1 MRLNKY
7 IAMAGLASRRK
18 ADELTLAGKV
28 RVNGS
33 VFTEPGYDVQPGDV
47 VEVNGRAIE
56 PVKHHVYLML
66 NKPKGYITTVEDDR
80 ERPTVMELVGDVA
93 ERVFPVGRLDYNTSG
108 LLLLTNDGAFAYQM
122 THPKHELV
130 KTYRARVTGVLSDER
145 LARLRKGVDIGGF
158 VTSPA
163 RVEVLKQV
171 ERSAVVEIKIHE
183 GKNRQIRKMFA
194 TVGNK
199 VIDLERTAIGDLH
212 MSHLRS
218 GHYRKLTRQEV
229 ERLLESGEPDPHH
242 TRSGGR

>member
-229 ERLLESGEPDPHH
+229 ERLLESGEPDPHRP
-242 TRSGGR
+242 RSGGR